1 MPETL
6 SQIRARQYAEST
18 ALTDRHKAEIDA
30 AFATIIEPVLTVIA
44 DLDAR
49 SRETFLQTITRRWCV
64 ECGGERNSGRCR
76 VCE

>member
-18 ALTDRHKAEIDA
+18 ALMDRHKAEIDA
-30 AFATIIEPVLTVIA
+30 AFATIVEPMLTVIA
-44 DLDAR
+44 DLDDR
-49 SRETFLQTITRRWCV
+49 SREAFLRTITQRWCI
-64 ECGGERNSGRCR
+64 ECGGERSGGRCR